1 MKSIL
6 FLLETIER
14 YQFGCNYLRKK
25 TFSQFLTAFL
35 KCILNFKYFEKK
47 DDPDRFCIS
56 EITDSEN
63 VVRYMSKKSR
73 FRGPFDKQH
82 GKRAEA
88 LLRSVSEHLVHI
100 NWLLPRQLIRKR
112 SVLLT
117 CEILGLLLN
126 TLAADEMYE
135 VLNRDNLT
143 IPIRMQLFN

>member
-1 MKSIL
+1 
-6 FLLETIER
+6 
-14 YQFGCNYLRKK
+14 
-25 TFSQFLTAFL
+25 
-35 KCILNFKYFEKK
+35 
-47 DDPDRFCIS
+47 
-56 EITDSEN
+56 
-63 VVRYMSKKSR
+63 MSKKSR

-100 NWLLPRQLIRKR
+100 NRLLPRQLIRKR